1 MNAENT
7 DMKQETAKNPY
18 PVEAQHVISFSNY
31 NDLRLSA

>member
-1 MNAENT
+1 MNAEKT

-18 PVEAQHVISFSNY
+18 PVEAQHGISFSNY